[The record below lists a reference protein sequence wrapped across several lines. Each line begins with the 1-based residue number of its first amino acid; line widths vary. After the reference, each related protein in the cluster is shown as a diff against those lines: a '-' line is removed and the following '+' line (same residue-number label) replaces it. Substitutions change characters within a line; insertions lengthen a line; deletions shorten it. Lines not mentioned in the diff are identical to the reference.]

1 MMKRTLVLA
10 AILALAGR
18 SALAG
23 SNGTVT
29 GAYVEA
35 RTAEVFTGG
44 CIMGSEA
51 ETVGR
56 QAILAW
62 KIDRGSFNGQSL
74 DGLSIVAAVAGD
86 HNLGIREIG
95 GDKPTV
101 VRSLI
106 VVDDRASQAQRSAL
120 IAFARTMSRGLVG
133 DVVDVQAAPIRF
145 ANDTKHIEVTAGQ
158 ASLSVTKAMSHTP
171 GCGAMQWFHPLSE
184 VEQASIGLTDEH
196 AYSGNALGT
205 RWSDPGKRSAFFGT
219 FKY

>member
-1 MMKRTLVLA
+1 MTRTFLLA
-10 AILALAGR
+10 AILALAAR
-18 SALAG
+18 PALAG
-23 SNGTVT
+23 ANGVVT

-95 GDKPTV
+95 GDKPIV

-106 VVDDRASQAQRSAL
+106 FVDDRATPAQRAAL
-120 IAFARTMSRGLVG
+120 VSFVRTMSRGLVG
-133 DVVDVQAAPIRF
+133 QVVDVQSAPIRF
-145 ANDTKHIEVTAGQ
+145 ADDTKHIEVSAGQ
-158 ASLSVTKAMSHTP
+158 ASLSVTKAMSHNP
-171 GCGAMQWFHPLSE
+171 GCGAMQWFHPLAE
-184 VEQASIGLTDEH
+184 VEQASIGLTDQH

-219 FKY
+219 FRY